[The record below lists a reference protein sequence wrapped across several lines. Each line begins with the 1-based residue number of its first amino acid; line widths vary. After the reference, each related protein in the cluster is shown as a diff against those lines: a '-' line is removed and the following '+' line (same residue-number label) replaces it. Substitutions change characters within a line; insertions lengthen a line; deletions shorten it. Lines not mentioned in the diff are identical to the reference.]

1 MVRFRRAKARLKGG
15 RWGSRFMS
23 GLGAP
28 EGGGGR
34 AELAVGVGEMH
45 GCPFSVAGGS
55 GVL

>member
-1 MVRFRRAKARLKGG
+1 
-15 RWGSRFMS
+15 MS

-34 AELAVGVGEMH
+34 AELAVGIGEMH

-55 GVL
+55 GVLQISREKEFPETLTGG